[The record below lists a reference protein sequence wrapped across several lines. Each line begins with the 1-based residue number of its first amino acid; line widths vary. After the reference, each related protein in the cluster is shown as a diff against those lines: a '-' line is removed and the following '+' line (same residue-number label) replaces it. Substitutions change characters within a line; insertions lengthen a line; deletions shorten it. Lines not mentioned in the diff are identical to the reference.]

1 MQHWLHHSQGK
12 NCACV
17 LCVCTVCALCVYC
30 VYVCVYGL
38 CTVCTCACTVCVCT
52 VCICSVRVYTM
63 VVLCTMLLQFLQT
76 TSHHPVADVIP
87 LCSVNDQHNQVC
99 GGILL
104 SCSDL
109 SLHYVSVTHMYNVV
123 LVSPRMRKVVIV
135 VFVLVNS
142 PITGGE
148 REERVVEQAQF
159 TGAQRTTYPLTA

>member
-1 MQHWLHHSQGK
+1 M
-12 NCACV
+12 CV
-17 LCVCTVCALCVYC
+17 
-30 VYVCVYGL
+30 VCVYMQ
-38 CTVCTCACTVCVCT
+38 CVCTVCVCT
-52 VCICSVRVYTM
+52 VCICSVLMYT
-63 VVLCTMLLQFLQT
+63 VLVLCKMLLQSLRT

-123 LVSPRMRKVVIV
+123 LVSPGMRKVVMV
-135 VFVLVNS
+135 VVMLVNS

-148 REERVVEQAQF
+148 GEEGVVEQAQF